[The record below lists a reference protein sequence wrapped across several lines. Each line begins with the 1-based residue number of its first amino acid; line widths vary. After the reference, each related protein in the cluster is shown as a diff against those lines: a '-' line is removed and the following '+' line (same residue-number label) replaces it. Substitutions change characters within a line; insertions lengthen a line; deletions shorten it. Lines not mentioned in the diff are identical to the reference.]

1 MEIKL
6 SKAETDWLGWAML
19 EGDIISHEEGFELK
33 NQTLTINVMSRKMQ
47 DKLHFQ
53 LYEKRFRRSRADT
66 NVATQ
71 LYDRLYDL
79 DLQQCDGCLGPG
91 ARRILSGKKGLYCES
106 CAPTEAEVA
115 V

>member
-6 SKAETDWLGWAML
+6 TRDEADWLGWAMIY
-19 EGDIISHEEGFELK
+19 GDIVSHEEGFEFN
-33 NQTLTINVMSRKMQ
+33 NQVLTIDSISRSMME
-47 DKLHFQ
+47 KLHFQ
-53 LYEKRFRRSRADT
+53 LYEKRFRRSRADKD
-66 NVATQ
+66 VATR

-79 DLQQCDGCLGPG
+79 DLQRCDGCLGPG

-106 CAPTEAEVA
+106 CAPTEAKVA